1 MSRASLRPHMVP
13 RLYQL
18 ARVQAHATVRQIEV
32 ALLATARAMGMGE
45 VRLASWLASF
55 AAQCGPIHGP
65 GITILRL
72 HVSAAAWALW

>member
-1 MSRASLRPHMVP
+1 MLRASLWPHMVP

-18 ARVQAHATVRQIEV
+18 ARLQARATVRQIEV
-32 ALLATARAMGMGE
+32 ALLATARAMGE

-55 AAQCGPIHGP
+55 AGQGSPIHGP
-65 GITILRL
+65 GISILRL